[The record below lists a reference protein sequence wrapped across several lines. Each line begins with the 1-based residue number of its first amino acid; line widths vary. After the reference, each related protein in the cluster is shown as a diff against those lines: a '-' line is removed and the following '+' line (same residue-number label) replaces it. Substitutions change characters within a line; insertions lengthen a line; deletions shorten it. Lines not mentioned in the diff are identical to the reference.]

1 MSSRQ
6 NEPEYQRRVVDY
18 LSASVAL
25 ALVVAICL
33 WMAAPMLPL
42 AFGHEYERAVA
53 MLAVHAWAFIPYA
66 VGVAR
71 TQILTVE
78 DRLAANLSSVILAVV
93 INAAL
98 NLVWIPAHG
107 GLGAAWAT
115 LAAYTA
121 AWLLGTYLS
130 PGLRT
135 HVSGFLTRAV
145 MGLPRFTL
153 LQARSL
159 LRHS

>member
-1 MSSRQ
+1 
-6 NEPEYQRRVVDY
+6 
-18 LSASVAL
+18 
-25 ALVVAICL
+25 
-33 WMAAPMLPL
+33 
-42 AFGHEYERAVA
+42 
-53 MLAVHAWAFIPYA
+53 VHAWAFIPYA

-78 DRLAANLSSVILAVV
+78 DRLAANLSSVVLAVV

-115 LAAYTA
+115 LTAYSA
-121 AWLLGTYLS
+121 AWVLGTYLS

-159 LRHS
+159 LRSS